1 MAIYKSDLP
10 SPERVLDLFRRGR
23 NTQEIAFMCAA
34 REGEIYNLLHV
45 ARENERKANDQNN
58 PAAAAIGEQTLA
70 HDKDRR
76 DVPLTAIQ
84 GVENVGEL
92 ADYRTSE
99 TPTDQRKFQTDIACG
114 PTGSQAS

>member
-23 NTQEIAFMCAA
+23 NTQEIAFMCTA

-45 ARENERKANDQNN
+45 ARENERKANDENN
-58 PAAAAIGEQTLA
+58 SAASTISEQTLA

-76 DVPLTAIQ
+76 DVLLTEIQ
-84 GVENVGEL
+84 SVENAGDL
-92 ADYRTSE
+92 ADFRTSE
-99 TPTDQRKFQTDIACG
+99 TPTDQG
-114 PTGSQAS
+114 EL